1 MKNSMKKIIAAVSII
16 AVCAT
21 TSFAAFAEYDPNK
34 EVNPN
39 AISTKM
45 VKPVFAVNVNGKL
58 LEGAATYV
66 NENDRIMLPIRAIAE
81 ELGFT
86 VGWDAGRI
94 TLTKGPV
101 YVTFA
106 IGEDGYTF
114 ARTAP
119 MQIGQAPELTDEKT
133 YVPSNFF
140 DEILGGEI
148 NINQNGQIEIKH
160 GEVASEE
167 NEENEEIKE
176 EAVVA
181 GSADVISVTEGEG
194 FVAVLVNDE
203 ALGEVQLNIGEETE
217 IILAD
222 GEKGSVADIKEGMAL
237 SVEYGA
243 AMTMSL
249 PPQNN
254 PVKITVVEETVV
266 EELKVKGE
274 ITDAAI
280 ADSFGNIALTIKT
293 EDNANEEMVLIVSEE
308 TKVTKGE
315 EEITAKDLVKGVKI
329 EATHSMA
336 MTMSIP
342 PQVSAISVNI
352 VE

>member
-1 MKNSMKKIIAAVSII
+1 MKKTMKKIIAIAAVI
-16 AVCAT
+16 AVCT
-21 TSFAAFAEYDPNK
+21 TASFAAFAEYDPNK

-39 AISTKM
+39 QMATKM
-45 VKPVFAVNVNGKL
+45 VKPVFVVNVNGKL
-58 LEGAATYV
+58 LEGAQTYV
-66 NENDRIMLPIRAIAE
+66 NEKDRIMLPIRAIAE

-86 VGWDAGRI
+86 VGWDSGRI

-160 GEVASEE
+160 GEEVASE
-167 NEENEEIKE
+167 NEESEE
-176 EAVVA
+176 EAAVA
-181 GSADVISVTEGEG
+181 GLANVISVTEG
-194 FVAVLVNDE
+194 VVLVNDE
-203 ALGEVQLNIGEETE
+203 VLGEVQLNIGEETE

-237 SVEYGA
+237 TVEYGA

-254 PVKITVVEETVV
+254 PVKITVKEAEEVVE

-274 ITDAAI
+274 ITDAVV
-280 ADSFGNIALTIKT
+280 ADSFGNIALTVKT

-308 TKVTKGE
+308 TKVTKGDAE
-315 EEITAKDLVKGVKI
+315 MTAKDLVKGVKI

-342 PQVSAISVNI
+342 PQVSAISINI

>member
-1 MKNSMKKIIAAVSII
+1 MKNSMKKIIAIAAVI
-16 AVCAT
+16 AVCT
-21 TSFAAFAEYDPNK
+21 TASFAAFAEYDPNK

-39 AISTKM
+39 QVSTKM
-45 VKPVFAVNVNGKL
+45 IKPIFVVNVNGKL
-58 LEGAATYV
+58 LEGAQTYV

-160 GEVASEE
+160 GEEVAQESEE
-167 NEENEEIKE
+167 SEEGEE

-181 GSADVISVTEGEG
+181 GAANVISVTEG
-194 FVAVLVNDE
+194 VVLVNDE

-222 GEKGSVADIKEGMAL
+222 GEKGAVADIKEGMAL
-237 SVEYGA
+237 MVEYGA

-254 PVKITVVEETVV
+254 PVKITVVEEIVA

-274 ITDAAI
+274 ITDAVV
-280 ADSFGNIALTIKT
+280 ADSFGNIALTVKT
-293 EDNANEEMVLIVSEE
+293 EDNVNEEMVLIVSEE
-308 TKVTKGE
+308 TEVTKGE
-315 EEITAKDLVKGVKI
+315 KKMTAEDLVKGVKI

-342 PQVSAISVNI
+342 PQVSAIKVSI

>member
-1 MKNSMKKIIAAVSII
+1 MKKSMKKIIAAASII

-21 TSFAAFAEYDPNK
+21 SSFAAFAEYDPNK

-39 AISTKM
+39 SISTKM
-45 VKPVFAVNVNGKL
+45 IKPIFVVNVNGKL
-58 LEGAATYV
+58 LEGAETYV

-86 VGWDAGRI
+86 VGWDSGRI

-148 NINQNGQIEIKH
+148 NINQSGQIEIKH
-160 GEVASEE
+160 GEEAAAEVEE
-167 NEENEEIKE
+167 GEE
-176 EAVVA
+176 EAVAA
-181 GSADVISVTEGEG
+181 GEASVVSVTEEDG

-217 IILAD
+217 ITLAD

-237 SVEYGA
+237 LVEYGA

-254 PVKITVVEETVV
+254 PVKITV
-266 EELKVKGE
+266 
-274 ITDAAI
+274 AA
-280 ADSFGNIALTIKT
+280 A
-293 EDNANEEMVLIVSEE
+293 E
-308 TKVTKGE
+308 
-315 EEITAKDLVKGVKI
+315 
-329 EATHSMA
+329 
-336 MTMSIP
+336 
-342 PQVSAISVNI
+342 
-352 VE
+352 

>member
-1 MKNSMKKIIAAVSII
+1 MKNSMKKIIAIAAVI
-16 AVCAT
+16 AVCT
-21 TSFAAFAEYDPNK
+21 TSSFAAFAEYDPNK

-45 VKPVFAVNVNGKL
+45 VKPIFVVNVNGKL
-58 LEGAATYV
+58 LEGAQTYV
-66 NENDRIMLPIRAIAE
+66 NEKDRIMLPVRAIAE

-140 DEILGGEI
+140 NEILGGEI
-148 NINQNGQIEIKH
+148 NINQSGQIEIKH
-160 GEVASEE
+160 GEEVAGEK
-167 NEENEEIKE
+167 EEIEE

-181 GSADVISVTEGEG
+181 AGAANVISVTDG
-194 FVAVLVNDE
+194 VVLVNDE

-222 GEKGSVADIKEGMAL
+222 GEKGSVSDIKEGMAL
-237 SVEYGA
+237 MVEYGA

-254 PVKITVVEETVV
+254 PVKITVVEEVVV

-274 ITDAAI
+274 ITDAVV
-280 ADSFGNIALTIKT
+280 ADNFGNIALTVKT
-293 EDNANEEMVLIVSEE
+293 ENNVNEEMILIVSEE
-308 TKVTKGE
+308 TEVTKGE
-315 EEITAKDLVKGVKI
+315 EKMAAKDLVKGVKI

>member
-1 MKNSMKKIIAAVSII
+1 IAAVI
-16 AVCAT
+16 AVCT
-21 TSFAAFAEYDPNK
+21 TASFAAFAEYDPNK

-39 AISTKM
+39 QMATKM
-45 VKPVFAVNVNGKL
+45 VKPVFVVNVNGKL
-58 LEGAATYV
+58 LEGAQTYV
-66 NENDRIMLPIRAIAE
+66 NEKDRIMLPIRAIAE

-86 VGWDAGRI
+86 VGWDSGRI

-160 GEVASEE
+160 GEEVASE
-167 NEENEEIKE
+167 NEESEE
-176 EAVVA
+176 EAAVA
-181 GSADVISVTEGEG
+181 GLANVISVTEG
-194 FVAVLVNDE
+194 VVLVNDE
-203 ALGEVQLNIGEETE
+203 VLGEVQLNIGEETE

-237 SVEYGA
+237 TVEYGA

-254 PVKITVVEETVV
+254 PVKITVKEAEEVVE

-274 ITDAAI
+274 ITDAVV
-280 ADSFGNIALTIKT
+280 ADSFGNIALTVKT

-308 TKVTKGE
+308 TKVTKGDAE
-315 EEITAKDLVKGVKI
+315 MTAKDLVKGVKI

-342 PQVSAISVNI
+342 PQVSAISINI

>member
-1 MKNSMKKIIAAVSII
+1 MKNSMKKIIAIAAVI
-16 AVCAT
+16 AVCT
-21 TSFAAFAEYDPNK
+21 TSSFAAFAEYDPNK

-39 AISTKM
+39 QVSTKM
-45 VKPVFAVNVNGKL
+45 VKPVFVVNVNGKL
-58 LEGAATYV
+58 LEGAQTYV

-86 VGWDAGRI
+86 VGWDSGRI

-160 GEVASEE
+160 GEEVASEK
-167 NEENEEIKE
+167 EEIEE

-181 GSADVISVTEGEG
+181 GEANVISVTEG
-194 FVAVLVNDE
+194 VVLVNDE

-222 GEKGSVADIKEGMAL
+222 GEKGSVADIKEAMAL
-237 SVEYGA
+237 MVEYGA

-254 PVKITVVEETVV
+254 PVKITVVEEVVV

-274 ITDAAI
+274 ITDAVV
-280 ADSFGNIALTIKT
+280 ADSFGNIALTVKT
-293 EDNANEEMVLIVSEE
+293 EDNVNEEMVLIVSEE
-308 TKVTKGE
+308 TEVTKGE
-315 EEITAKDLVKGVKI
+315 EKMAAKDLVKGVKI

-342 PQVSAISVNI
+342 PQVSAIKVNI